1 MQIEQR
7 AKKIKLSEEELLDK
21 SHLPVMMVMNMSE
34 DLCWIINGGSNKD
47 HSYER

>member
-7 AKKIKLSEEELLDK
+7 AKMIKLSEEELLDK

-34 DLCWIINGGSNKD
+34 DLC
-47 HSYER
+47 